1 MMPLNDISINQDKKL
16 PHPQS
21 LSPRERGVKPISLGE
36 SEARGQ
42 GGGEGNGALKNIY
55 HVFWHAQYF
64 NFLLRNA
71 HSAQY

>member
-21 LSPRERGVKPISLGE
+21 LSQREREVKPFSLGE

-42 GGGEGNGALKNIY
+42 GGDEGNGVLRNIY
-55 HVFWHAQYF
+55 HVF
-64 NFLLRNA
+64 
-71 HSAQY
+71 